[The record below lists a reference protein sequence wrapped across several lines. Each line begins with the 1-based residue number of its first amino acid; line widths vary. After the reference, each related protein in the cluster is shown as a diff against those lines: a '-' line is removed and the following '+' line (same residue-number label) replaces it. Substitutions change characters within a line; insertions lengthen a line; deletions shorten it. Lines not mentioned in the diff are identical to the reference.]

1 MTGAERSGDRR
12 ENEKAAGFL
21 GVLSMGMLGLTVWM
35 LGDVGS
41 QREAAGALV
50 GALFTGVLVSG
61 AVGRI
66 ARAREVDGE
75 VVRAEVIADPYWR
88 EFQAAQEA
96 RNTGT
101 WRCGEY
107 VITVRWDP
115 VVRQYFVSDAGA
127 MVGLNGALVEAWT
140 EREEEALARFL
151 GKLEGMGWVADPGVE
166 TLAVR
171 ARLDMAGW
179 VEDARGSG
187 A

>member
-1 MTGAERSGDRR
+1 MGATDGRGGVTGDRR

-21 GVLSMGMLGLTVWM
+21 GALSMGMLGLTVWM

-41 QREAAGALV
+41 QREAAGAMV

-66 ARAREVDGE
+66 ARAREAGGE
-75 VVRAEVIADPYWR
+75 VIVDPHWR
-88 EFQAAQEA
+88 EFRAAQEA

-101 WRCGEY
+101 WRCGDG

-115 VVRQYFVSDAGA
+115 VVRQYFVGDSGGGA
-127 MVGLNGALVEAWT
+127 SEGWEG
-140 EREEEALARFL
+140 EEALARFL

-179 VEDARGSG
+179 VEDARGQHG
-187 A
+187 